1 MSRTFIISRTD
12 SIGDVMLTLPVAG
25 VLRELYPDARIIF
38 LGNSYTQEI
47 VRTCCHI
54 DEFLNWDELKKSG
67 PAAGVARLSA
77 IEADTII
84 HVFPNREIASMA
96 RQAGIPSRIGTTNR
110 WFHWITCNRLVRLSR
125 RDSFYHEAQLNLK
138 LLTVLGAK
146 PLFSLEEI
154 AGLYGFTRLIPLP
167 DPYRSL
173 FDPGKFNLIIHPKSR
188 GSAREWGLDNFLEL
202 IGMLPPDKFKLFITG
217 TTTEWQQLGKLLG
230 HPSVVDLTGRMSL
243 AELIAFISYAD
254 GLLAASTGPLHIAA
268 ALGINALGLYS
279 PMRPI
284 HPGRWA
290 PIGRKVKVFVKP
302 IACEA
307 CRKSQDCSCMR
318 DISPLAVKEY
328 LLFVNLD
335 HQSRR

>member
-38 LGNSYTQEI
+38 LGNSYTEEI
-47 VRTCCHI
+47 VRTCHHI
-54 DEFLNWDELKKSG
+54 DEFMAWDELKKSA
-67 PAAGVARLSA
+67 PAAGVQRLSA
-77 IEADTII
+77 IGADTII

-110 WFHWITCNRLVRLSR
+110 WFHWNTCNRLVRLSR
-125 RDSFYHEAQLNLK
+125 KDSFYHEAQLNLK
-138 LLTVLGAK
+138 LLTALGAR
-146 PLFSLEEI
+146 PLFSFEEI
-154 AGLYGFTRLIPLP
+154 AGLYGFTRLAPLA
-167 DPYRSL
+167 DQYRSL
-173 FDPGKFNLIIHPKSR
+173 LDPGKFNLIIHPRSK
-188 GSAREWGLDNFLEL
+188 GSAREWGLDNFHEL
-202 IGMLPPDKFKLFITG
+202 IGLLPPDKFKLFITG
-217 TTTEWQQLGKLLG
+217 TATEGKGLELLLG
-230 HPSVVDLTGRMSL
+230 HPSVTDLTGRMSL
-243 AELIAFISYAD
+243 AQLIAFISHAD

-268 ALGINALGLYS
+268 ALGIHALGMFS

-290 PIGRKVKVFVKP
+290 PIGKKAKVFVKD
-302 IACEA
+302 IVCEA

-318 DISPLAVKEY
+318 DISPNAVKEY

-335 HQSRR
+335 HQTRR